1 MTTKLRTSDGLSLP
15 LIALQQHLAILGKTG
30 AGKSCTAKLAVEQ
43 IVRSGSRVCVLDPI
57 KSDWWGMTLADDGVQ
72 RGLPFQILGG
82 PRGHVALHA
91 AAGKAVAEVV
101 ASGALPHSIIDMAN
115 FAAGGIAQFFTDFAP
130 VLLQKMRGV
139 LYLVI
144 EEAHEFAPK
153 ERSGIGQE
161 SMAIHFAKRLAVA
174 GRSKGIRLVI
184 LTQRT
189 QSLHNALLGSC
200 DSMIAHRLTAPAD
213 QDPVIKWLK
222 ANTNKNNVEAVAST
236 LSSLKTGEGWLCCG
250 EAQIF
255 ERRKF
260 PRIATF
266 DNSATPVDG
275 EYREVDVPPV
285 DVDAL
290 KALIGSAVAEA
301 EANDPKRLKEENAKL
316 RAQVQRAAIP
326 PAPIASIPQGAKSV
340 NTDQKVDALAGQ
352 VGELV
357 RALSRGQSA
366 AVPAATVTTNRIP
379 AAQGFDEEAVYQ
391 RFKTRL
397 LSEVSLG
404 IATMTVTP
412 PEKLRKEF
420 QVAEAQRIVELA
432 RSLSPLSKLI
442 QKFIE
447 GVPGFTGQATIAKR
461 IGRAYNGDLNKAA
474 KQLADIGFAEV
485 KNKVGIST
493 TLRNT
498 IATDLASYQP
508 TDDEIE
514 AVYQSVLYEI
524 ATDAN

>member
-1 MTTKLRTSDGLSLP
+1 MNIPDKA
-15 LIALQQHLAILGKTG
+15 IQQHIAILGKTG
-30 AGKSCTAKLAVEQ
+30 SGKTSTAKLVVEQ
-43 IVRSGSRVCVLDPI
+43 IVRAGSRVCVLDPI
-57 KSDWWGMTLADDGVQ
+57 KSDWWGMTLAANGIE

-189 QSLHNALLGSC
+189 QALHNALLGSC

-213 QDPVIKWLK
+213 QEPVIKWLK
-222 ANTNKNNVEAVAST
+222 ANTDKKNVETVAST
-236 LSSLKTGEGWLCCG
+236 LSSLKTGEGWLCSG

-260 PRIATF
+260 PRITTF

-275 EYREVDVPPV
+275 ESREVDVPPV

-301 EANDPKRLKEENAKL
+301 EASDPKRLKEENAKL
-316 RAQVQRAAIP
+316 RAQIQKAIAVPLSVP
-326 PAPIASIPQGAKSV
+326 PIPQGAKSV
-340 NTDQKVDALAGQ
+340 NTDQKIDALAGQ
-352 VGELV
+352 VGDLI
-357 RALSRGQSA
+357 RAMQGTQKA
-366 AVPAATVTTNRIP
+366 PVDFPAAK
-379 AAQGFDEEAVYQ
+379 QGMQPVPGTRLPDDEEAMYQ
-391 RFKTRL
+391 RFKARL
-397 LSEVSLG
+397 LSEVPLSG
-404 IATMTVTP
+404 GASYAVTP
-412 PEKLRKEF
+412 PEKLRKDF
-420 QVAEAQRIVELA
+420 QQAEAARILEEV
-432 RSLSPLSKLI
+432 RGWTPLWRMVLKFLVGVGTRVSVNEASKR
-442 QKFIE
+442 
-447 GVPGFTGQATIAKR
+447 T
-461 IGRAYNGDLNKAA
+461 GRARNGDFSAA
-474 KQLADIGFAEV
+474 FKGLVAAGYASSTTNGFAESV
-485 KNKVGIST
+485 RGK
-493 TLRNT
+493 
-498 IATDLASYQP
+498 IASDLTSYQP
-508 TDDEIE
+508 SDDEIE
-514 AVYQSVLYEI
+514 AVHQSVLYEI
-524 ATDAN
+524 ATES